1 MRCCRLRLWNIVL
14 KAQHL
19 AEDREHQLELAKN
32 QAALAGEQTQ
42 GERPCA
48 SRLASVSRM
57 ENSLHDIATA
67 AQRLEVQLG
76 ELGGHRAGP
85 IHKRAAEFLAAC
97 KPS

>member
-42 GERPCA
+42 GERPYA